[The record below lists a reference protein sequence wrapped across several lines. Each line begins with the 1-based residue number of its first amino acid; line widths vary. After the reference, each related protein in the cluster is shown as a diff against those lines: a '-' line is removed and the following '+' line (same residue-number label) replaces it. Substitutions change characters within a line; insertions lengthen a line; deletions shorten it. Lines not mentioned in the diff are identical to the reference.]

1 MIFSDIQKKKKVGAL
16 LIEVL
21 LTITVMTGGL
31 VLIIQ
36 SFTASLRASVHMSAY
51 STATLL
57 ANNKMTG
64 LFEEGSVKD
73 GLSETNSFPKP
84 YEEFQ
89 YQLRTKNIR
98 KGSELGFYDE
108 VTLAV
113 SWLSGKNERQI
124 LLTTFLPNRE
134 EQ

>member
-1 MIFSDIQKKKKVGAL
+1 MLSDIQKKKEVGAL

-36 SFTASLRASVHMSAY
+36 SFTASLRASVQMAAY

-57 ANNKMTG
+57 ANNKMTE
-64 LFEEGSVKD
+64 LFEPGSVKD
-73 GLSETNSFPKP
+73 GLSETNAFPKP
-84 YEEFQ
+84 DEEFK
-89 YQLRTKNIR
+89 YQIRTKNI
-98 KGSELGFYDE
+98 KNDNKPGFYNE
-108 VTLAV
+108 VELTV

-134 EQ
+134 EK

>member
-1 MIFSDIQKKKKVGAL
+1 MLKTRKTRRGAL

-36 SFTASLRASVHMSAY
+36 SFTASLRASVQMSAY

-57 ANNKMTG
+57 ANNKMTE
-64 LFEEGSVKD
+64 LFEEGSIKD
-73 GLSETNSFPKP
+73 GLLETSAFPKP
-84 YEEFQ
+84 HEEFQ
-89 YQLRTKNIR
+89 YQLRTKNI
-98 KGSELGFYDE
+98 KNGSDLGFYSE
-108 VTLAV
+108 VELTV

-134 EQ
+134 EK

>member
-1 MIFSDIQKKKKVGAL
+1 MLSNIQKKKEVGAL

-57 ANNKMTG
+57 ANNKMTE

-73 GLSETNSFPKP
+73 GLSETNAFSKP

-89 YQLRTKNIR
+89 YQLRTKNI
-98 KGSELGFYDE
+98 KNGNEPGFYNE
-108 VTLAV
+108 VELTV
-113 SWLSGKNERQI
+113 SWLSGKKERQI

-134 EQ
+134 EK